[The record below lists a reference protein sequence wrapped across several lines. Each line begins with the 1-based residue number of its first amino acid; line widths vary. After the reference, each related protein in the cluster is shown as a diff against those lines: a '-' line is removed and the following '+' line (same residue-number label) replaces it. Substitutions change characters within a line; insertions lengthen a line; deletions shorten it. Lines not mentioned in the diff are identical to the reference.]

1 MGPYEAA
8 TEVVEDFKV
17 RTRAWGIQFK
27 KQSDMETGILGW
39 FVALKPEDVRTLST
53 TNP

>member
-8 TEVVEDFKV
+8 TEVVEDFKGV
-17 RTRAWGIQFK
+17 GNPIQK
-27 KQSDMETGILGW
+27 KTDMETGILGW